1 MISEGVLFD
10 GRDGDT
16 DLHLA
21 RDDGADHQNSWEPD
35 EILLL
40 NAVKQLVKT
49 L

>member
-1 MISEGVLFD
+1 MIRFD
-10 GRDGDT
+10 CRDSDT

-21 RDDGADHQNSWEPD
+21 RDDGADHQNGWEPD

-40 NAVKQLVKT
+40 NAVKQLEKT